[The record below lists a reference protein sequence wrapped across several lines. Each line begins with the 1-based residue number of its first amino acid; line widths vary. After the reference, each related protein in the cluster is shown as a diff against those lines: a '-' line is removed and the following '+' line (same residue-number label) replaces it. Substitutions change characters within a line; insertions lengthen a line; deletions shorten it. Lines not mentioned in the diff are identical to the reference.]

1 MAYLWLKT
9 FHIVGVVVWFAGLF
23 YLVRLFVY
31 HRETFDEQSPKR
43 EILSNQFSIM
53 ESRLLNIITTP
64 GMILTVGTACGLLYL
79 SPAWLKQG
87 WMHAKLG
94 LVGVLVFYHFLCMSV
109 MKALQRGEMT
119 WSPKG
124 LRALNEVPTLILISV
139 VMLVVFKTQFPTSA
153 NAWLN
158 VGLVFSFVASI
169 QLYAKKRRRDAA
181 RRDKL
186 EDQTTSSPYD

>member
-9 FHIVGVVVWFAGLF
+9 FHIIGVVVWFAGLF

-31 HRETFDEQSPKR
+31 HREAADEQSPRR
-43 EILSNQFSIM
+43 EILSDQFSIM

-64 GMILTVGTACGLLYL
+64 GMVITVGTASGLLYL
-79 SPAWLKQG
+79 SPGWLDQG

-94 LVGVLVFYHFLCMSV
+94 LVALLVIYHFLCLRV
-109 MKALQRGEMT
+109 MKGLQRGERS
-119 WSPKG
+119 WSPRA
-124 LRALNEVPTLILISV
+124 LRGLNEVPTLILVSV

-158 VGLVFSFVASI
+158 VGLVLSFIISI
-169 QLYAKKRRRDAA
+169 QLYAKKRRRDTERAL
-181 RRDKL
+181 KG
-186 EDQTTSSPYD
+186 EE

>member
-23 YLVRLFVY
+23 YFVRLLVY
-31 HRETFDEQSPKR
+31 HREAADRPAQESSVLIP
-43 EILSNQFSIM
+43 QFSIM

-64 GMILTVGTACGLLYL
+64 GMVVTLGTAIGLLYQN
-79 SPAWLKQG
+79 PAWLEQG

-94 LVGVLVFYHFLCMSV
+94 LVCLLVGYHFLCRDV
-109 MKALQRGEMT
+109 MKSLQNGELK
-119 WSPKG
+119 WSPKA
-124 LRALNEVPTLILISV
+124 LRALNEVPTLILVSV

-158 VGLVFSFVASI
+158 VALVLSFIISI
-169 QLYAKKRRRDAA
+169 QLYAKKRRRDAE
-181 RRDKL
+181 REL
-186 EDQTTSSPYD
+186 E

>member
-9 FHIVGVVVWFAGLF
+9 FHVVGVVVWFAGLF

-31 HRETFDEQSPKR
+31 HREAAEEQSPKR
-43 EILSNQFSIM
+43 EILFEQFSIM
-53 ESRLLNIITTP
+53 ESRLLHIITTP
-64 GMILTVGTACGLLYL
+64 GMLITVGTALGLLYL
-79 SPAWLKQG
+79 SPLWLEQG

-94 LVGVLVFYHFLCMSV
+94 LVCALICYHFFCMRV
-109 MKALQRGEMT
+109 MKKLQSGEMS

-124 LRALNEVPTLILISV
+124 LRALNEVPTLLLISV

-158 VGLVFSFVASI
+158 VGLVFSFIASI
-169 QLYAKKRRRDAA
+169 QLYAKKRRRDAERA
-181 RRDKL
+181 SALD
-186 EDQTTSSPYD
+186 S